1 MTALPQIFAPQP
13 TPHSPLSRSFV
24 SDAPQP
30 AVTDRVQGESG
41 RDTQGR
47 SDKQSNDRDFG
58 QAMSEQEKTPARQD
72 SDPVK
77 TTTAKKTARSSHSSQ
92 ELNEVPREQT
102 SDDLFVDLYSNPAT
116 TSQTETPSE
125 VTATVSTE
133 SDKPQ
138 LVESDAIEA
147 PLPQAGITLE
157 RPINDETDGKE
168 LAESKTQT
176 PPSDF
181 PVSDLPAEGDL
192 EKQPVLTRVAEAP
205 TETDGTLNFESEVRQ
220 PSAEQTLIQPSD
232 READIPPLADTKIVA
247 VNSDDTI
254 TQPKSNSQTAAQ
266 TDETLATTDKPK
278 GEASPKA
285 ESQPQTLTLTQ
296 PSSKSEGPTQTSV
309 EPQNA
314 IQSRDTD
321 TLLRSDRAYAAPSTA
336 DIIPDA
342 DRLLPTASKTVP
354 LASLADSVS
363 LPGATPSLPASTPL
377 TPISGLSE
385 RLAATILQT
394 TQANPTVTLDKLPQ
408 AVVTVALSNRS
419 ATIQIDPPELGR
431 IQLDYQ
437 FDSQGRTVVTLTPES
452 EAARSALVDRMAT
465 ITAALE
471 QGSSSGVEV
480 KLGNAQDFGTAFSD
494 ASDGD
499 AGDGEAASTSS
510 SDVSEAVKNASED
523 NLPLMG
529 HHIAEDGTS
538 RLHMRV

>member
-13 TPHSPLSRSFV
+13 TPQSPLSRSFV

-77 TTTAKKTARSSHSSQ
+77 ATTVKKTAGSSHSSQ

-102 SDDLFVDLYSNPAT
+102 SDDLFVDLYSAPAT
-116 TSQTETPSE
+116 TITTPQADNPSQ
-125 VTATVSTE
+125 VTASDSTE
-133 SDKPQ
+133 AEKPQ

-168 LAESKTQT
+168 LAENRNQ
-176 PPSDF
+176 PPASDF
-181 PVSDLPAEGDL
+181 PAESDL
-192 EKQPVLTRVAEAP
+192 EKQPILTRVAEAP

-232 READIPPLADTKIVA
+232 READIPPPADTKIAA

-254 TQPKSNSQTAAQ
+254 TQPKSNPQALTQ
-266 TDETLATTDKPK
+266 TDETAAIIDKPK
-278 GEASPKA
+278 GETPPKA
-285 ESQPQTLTLTQ
+285 ESQPQTLTQ
-296 PSSKSEGPTQTSV
+296 PSTKSEGPTQTSA

-314 IQSRDTD
+314 IQAGDTD

-342 DRLLPTASKTVP
+342 DRLLPGASKTVP

-363 LPGATPSLPASTPL
+363 LPGAAPSLPASTPL